1 VVAES
6 LKKKISDQQCKR
18 QPEFEIRDWE

>member
-6 LKKKISDQQCKR
+6 LKKKAGAFSILQISLFGR
-18 QPEFEIRDWE
+18 QR